1 MTFDMHG
8 VCFTDEEMKII
19 QNIGTENE
27 DYAICAVFENR
38 NKTADVEYD
47 EESRLIKVQDGSITV
62 EQTVEMITDIC
73 ESSDPVQRIGV
84 GVSML
89 EVALNFR
96 KQYNSSGP

>member
-1 MTFDMHG
+1 MHG
-8 VCFTDEEMKII
+8 VKFTDEELEII
-19 QNIGTENE
+19 QNIGTNNE

-38 NKTADVEYD
+38 NETADVEYD
-47 EESRLIKVQDGSITV
+47 EENRLIKVEDGSITV

-89 EVALNFR
+89 EVAFNFR
-96 KQYNSSGP
+96 KQYNGAP

>member
-1 MTFDMHG
+1 MHG
-8 VCFTDEEMKII
+8 VKFTDEELSVIRSV
-19 QNIGTENE
+19 GTENE

-38 NKTADVEYD
+38 NETADVEYD
-47 EESRLIKVQDGSITV
+47 EESRLIKVQDGPITV

-96 KQYNSSGP
+96 KQYNGVP

>member
-1 MTFDMHG
+1 MRFDMHG
-8 VCFTDEEMKII
+8 VKFTDEELEII
-19 QNIGTENE
+19 QNIGTDNE

-38 NKTADVEYD
+38 NSEAEVEYD
-47 EESRLIKVQDGSITV
+47 EESRLIKVEDGSITV

-96 KQYNSSGP
+96 KQYKGAP

>member
-1 MTFDMHG
+1 MHG
-8 VCFTDEEMKII
+8 VKFSDEELEII

-27 DYAICAVFENR
+27 DYAICAVFETR
-38 NKTADVEYD
+38 NETADVEYD
-47 EESRLIKVQDGSITV
+47 EESRLIKVQEGSITV

-96 KQYNSSGP
+96 KQYNSAP